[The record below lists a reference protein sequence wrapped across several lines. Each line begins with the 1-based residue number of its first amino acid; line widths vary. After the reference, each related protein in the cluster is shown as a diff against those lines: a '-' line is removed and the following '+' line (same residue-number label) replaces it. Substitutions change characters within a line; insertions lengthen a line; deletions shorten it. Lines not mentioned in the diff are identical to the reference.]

1 MNACDLA
8 NNILRAGENIRT
20 NEARVV
26 VFSPGSVGA
35 TPSVGIKSVVCGFD
49 WDNGT
54 LLIHTDEPLTRLSP
68 EDVKAIRESI
78 SKGTSWHAYQA
89 HKKQADH
96 IKALEAE
103 LAELKGAKS
112 QKGSA

>member
-1 MNACDLA
+1 MNAGDLA
-8 NNILRAGENIRT
+8 NNILRAGENARA

-26 VFSPGSVGA
+26 VFSPGSIGPS
-35 TPSVGIKSVVCGFD
+35 PSVGIKSAVCGFD

-54 LLIHTDEPLTRLSP
+54 LLIHTDEPLTQLSP

-89 HKKQADH
+89 HKKQADC

-103 LAELKGAKS
+103 LAEIKGAKTL
-112 QKGSA
+112 KGGT